1 MPNEII
7 TVDQMEDYIQSEKE
21 SIEILT
27 DIANGD
33 YSIENFREDLIDYI
47 RENYKANG
55 LPKTQEQRLF

>member
-7 TVDQMEDYIQSEKE
+7 TVNQMEDYIQNEKE

-27 DIANGD
+27 DIANGAYAIDSFRLDLTD
-33 YSIENFREDLIDYI
+33 YVK
-47 RENYKANG
+47 ENYNSNG

>member
-27 DIANGD
+27 DIANGA
-33 YSIENFREDLIDYI
+33 YSIESFRLDLTDYV
-47 RENYKANG
+47 RDNYKANG

>member
-7 TVDQMEDYIQSEKE
+7 TVDQMENYIQSEKE

-33 YSIENFREDLIDYI
+33 YSIENFREDLIDYV

>member
-7 TVDQMEDYIQSEKE
+7 TVNQMEDYIQNEKE

-27 DIANGD
+27 DIANGA
-33 YSIENFREDLIDYI
+33 YSIESFRLDLTDYVK
-47 RENYKANG
+47 ENYNSNG